1 MTFAFVKRFIALILL
16 ITFSLQSFYS
26 ASVTAWFFVNRASIA
41 KEKCVNKEK
50 PQLHCNGKC
59 YLSKKLKETEEKK
72 DENSSQQ
79 LKQWVETGPCIISSI
94 NFILQYDNENG
105 ISYSELT
112 DAYSFFHFAEVFH
125 PPSVL
130 LS

>member
-79 LKQWVETGPCIISSI
+79 IKQWVETAPCIITSI
-94 NFILQYDNENG
+94 NFTLQYAYENG

-112 DAYSFFHFAEVFH
+112 DAYSFSHFSEIFH

>member
-16 ITFSLQSFYS
+16 IIFSLQSFYS
-26 ASVTAWFFVNRASIA
+26 ASVTAWFFVNRSSIA
-41 KEKCVNKEK
+41 KEKCINKEK
-50 PQLHCNGKC
+50 PQLQCNGKC

-79 LKQWVETGPCIISSI
+79 LKQWVEAGPCIIPSI
-94 NFILQYDNENG
+94 NFILQYENENG

-112 DAYSFFHFAEVFH
+112 DAYSFSHFAKIFH
-125 PPSVL
+125 PPSV
-130 LS
+130 